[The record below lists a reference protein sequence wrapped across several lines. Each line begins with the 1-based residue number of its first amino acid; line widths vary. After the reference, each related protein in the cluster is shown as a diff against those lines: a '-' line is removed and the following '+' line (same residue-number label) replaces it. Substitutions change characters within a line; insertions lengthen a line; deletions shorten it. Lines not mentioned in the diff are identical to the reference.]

1 MHIAEGF
8 LPPVW
13 AAIWTVFSLPFVA
26 YGTYR
31 VAKFARESPDRM
43 AMLALAGAFMFVL
56 SALKLPSVTGST
68 SHPTGTGIAIVLFGP
83 AVTAVLSAIV
93 LLYQALLLA
102 HGGLTTLGANVAS
115 MGIIGPF
122 VGWLGYRVVR
132 DHSGVVTGTFVA
144 TVLADW
150 TTYLVTSAQLGAA
163 FPAGDG
169 IGGVFAATGNFAAI
183 FAVTQLPIGIVE
195 GMIAAAMIKQLIAVK
210 PAVEAKLEVAS

>member
-13 AAIWTVFSLPFVA
+13 AAVWTAFALPFVA

-31 VAKFARESPDRM
+31 VAKFARESPERM

-83 AVTAVLSAIV
+83 GVTAVLSTIV
-93 LLYQALLLA
+93 LIYQALLLA
-102 HGGLTTLGANVAS
+102 HGGITTLGANVAS
-115 MGIIGPF
+115 MGIIGPMI
-122 VGWLGYRVVR
+122 GWLGYRAVR
-132 DHSGVVTGTFVA
+132 DRSGVVTGTFVA
-144 TVLADW
+144 TVMADW

-163 FPAGDG
+163 FPAGGG
-169 IGGVFAATGNFAAI
+169 IEGMLAATGNFAAI
-183 FAVTQLPIGIVE
+183 FAVTQLPIGVVE
-195 GMIAAAMIKQLIAVK
+195 GVIAAAMVKQLIAVK
-210 PAVEAKLEVAS
+210 PAVEAKLGVAT

>member
-13 AAIWTVFSLPFVA
+13 AAVWTVLAIPFVA

-31 VAKFARESPDRM
+31 VGNYVRQSPERM

-83 AVTAVLSAIV
+83 GVTAVLSTIV
-93 LLYQALLLA
+93 LVYQALLLA
-102 HGGLTTLGANVAS
+102 HGGITTLGANVAS
-115 MGIIGPF
+115 MGIIGPMI
-122 VGWLGYRVVR
+122 GYLGYRLVR
-132 DHSGVVTGTFVA
+132 DRSGVVTGTFVA

-163 FPAGDG
+163 FPAGEG
-169 IGGVFAATGNFAAI
+169 IGGMLAATGNFAAI

-195 GMIAAAMIKQLIAVK
+195 GVIAAAMIKQLLAVK
-210 PAVEAKLEVAS
+210 PAVKSRLGVAT

>member
-13 AAIWTVFSLPFVA
+13 AAAWTLFSAPFVA

-31 VAKFARESPDRM
+31 VTTYVRESPERM

-68 SHPTGTGIAIVLFGP
+68 SHPTGTGLAVVLFGP
-83 AVTAVLSAIV
+83 SITAVLSTIV

-102 HGGLTTLGANVAS
+102 HGGITTLGANVAS
-115 MGIIGPF
+115 MGIIGPA
-122 VGWLGYRVVR
+122 VSWLGYRAVR
-132 DHSGVVTGTFVA
+132 GRTSVVTGTFLA

-150 TTYLVTSAQLGAA
+150 TTYVVTSIQLGMA
-163 FPAGDG
+163 FPAGSG
-169 IGGVFAATGNFAAI
+169 IGGMLQAAGSFAAVFAITQVPI
-183 FAVTQLPIGIVE
+183 AVVE
-195 GMIAAAMIKQLIAVK
+195 GLITAAMIRQLLAVK
-210 PAVEAKLEVAS
+210 PAVRSKLEVSE

>member
-13 AAIWTVFSLPFVA
+13 AAIWTVVALPFVA

-31 VAKFARESPDRM
+31 VAKFARAEPERM

-83 AVTAVLSAIV
+83 AVTAVLSVIV

-102 HGGLTTLGANVAS
+102 HGGLTTMGANVVS
-115 MGIIGPF
+115 MGIVGPLI
-122 VGWLGYRVVR
+122 GWLGYRVVR

-144 TVLADW
+144 TVLANW

-163 FPAGDG
+163 FPAGGG
-169 IGGVFAATGNFAAI
+169 IEGVLAATGNFAAI
-183 FAVTQLPIGIVE
+183 FAVTQLPIGVVE
-195 GMIAAAMIKQLIAVK
+195 GVIAAAMVKQLVAVK
-210 PAVEAKLEVAS
+210 PAVEAKLGVAT

>member
-13 AAIWTVFSLPFVA
+13 AAVWTVFAIPFVA

-31 VAKFARESPDRM
+31 VAKYVRRSPERM

-83 AVTAVLSAIV
+83 GVTAVLSTIV
-93 LLYQALLLA
+93 LVYQALLLA
-102 HGGLTTLGANVAS
+102 HGGITTLGANVAS
-115 MGIIGPF
+115 MGIIGPI
-122 VGWLGYRVVR
+122 VGYLGYRVAR
-132 DHSGVVTGTFVA
+132 QQSGVVTGTFVA

-163 FPAGDG
+163 FPAGEG
-169 IGGVFAATGNFAAI
+169 IGGMIGATGNFAAI

-195 GMIAAAMIKQLIAVK
+195 GVIAAAMIKQLLVVK
-210 PAVEAKLEVAS
+210 PAVKSKLGVAT

>member
-8 LPPVW
+8 LPPLW
-13 AAIWTVFSLPFVA
+13 AAFWALFSLPVVA

-83 AVTAVLSAIV
+83 AVTAVLSTIV

-122 VGWLGYRVVR
+122 VGWLGYRLFR
-132 DHSGVVTGTFVA
+132 DRSGVVTGTFVA

-150 TTYLVTSAQLGAA
+150 STYLVTSVQLGAA

-169 IGGVFAATGNFAAI
+169 IGGVLAASGNFAAI
-183 FAVTQLPIGIVE
+183 FAVTQLPIGLVE
-195 GMIAAAMIKQLIAVK
+195 GVIAAAMIKQLVAVR
-210 PAVEAKLEVAS
+210 PAVEAKLGVAS